1 MLTFFTA
8 WSQSSVGIVSKGV
21 SLLNEDLD
29 IIGLLTRLQSLI
41 DSLQQLVHQ
50 SDENHQQM
58 MTEALEAVYSALDE
72 SIVESLS
79 PTWTQ
84 QLKKIGFHEYL
95 GSQLKE
101 KLVEC
106 VNQNQITPVRVHLK
120 VKEWHSIIERF
131 KSAIEE
137 VTRALP
143 QLNIGRDELEPG
155 QCELGFLVPR
165 EVLHNHFSEY
175 VKELRQFELIFRM
188 FSEITT
194 GKAEEFI
201 VRTISS
207 DLVVYVN
214 TTPAV
219 AALVAM
225 VLERIITVYKEL
237 LKIRRLRNELS
248 AQEVSDGE
256 LKSIDTHINIKMDKA
271 IEKLA
276 LEVMA
281 EYYKPSSVARKNELT
296 DALRISLNKLAN
308 RIDRGYNI
316 EVRVAEL
323 PKQEV
328 EEGQD
333 NVEPT
338 KTIQH
343 FEAIKKAAPNLQFIR
358 LEGEPVLSLPEAAT
372 PRNTQVKR
380 KKKTKRR

>member
-1 MLTFFTA
+1 MSTERLHA
-8 WSQSSVGIVSKGV
+8 LAY
-21 SLLNEDLD
+21 LLNEDLNR
-29 IIGLLTRLQSLI
+29 IELLTRLQGLI
-41 DSLQQLVHQ
+41 DSLQQLIHQ

-58 MTEALEAVYSALDE
+58 MTEALQAVYSALDE

-95 GSQLKE
+95 GSQLKG
-101 KLVEC
+101 KLIGC
-106 VNQNQITPVRVHLK
+106 INQNQITPVRVHLK

-165 EVLHNHFSEY
+165 EVVNNHFSEY
-175 VKELRQFELIFRM
+175 VKELRQFELIFRT

-194 GKAEEFI
+194 GKAEEFT

-207 DLVVYVN
+207 DLIVYIN
-214 TTPAV
+214 AAPAV
-219 AALVAM
+219 AALVATA
-225 VLERIITVYKEL
+225 LERIITVYKEL
-237 LKIRRLRNELS
+237 LEIRRLRNELS
-248 AQEVSDGE
+248 AQEVSDEE

-276 LEVMA
+276 REIMA
-281 EYYKPSSVARKNELT
+281 EYYKPSSMARKNELT
-296 DALRISLNKLAN
+296 NALRISLNKLAN

-323 PKQEV
+323 PKEEIQ
-328 EEGQD
+328 EGQEKA
-333 NVEPT
+333 EPT
-338 KTIQH
+338 EESQH
-343 FEAIKKAAPNLQFIR
+343 FEAIKKASPNLQFIR
-358 LEGEPVLSLPEAAT
+358 LEGEPVLSLPEAIT
-372 PRNTQVKR
+372 TGNTQT
-380 KKKTKRR
+380 KKTKKVRRR

>member
-1 MLTFFTA
+1 MSTERLHA
-8 WSQSSVGIVSKGV
+8 LAY
-21 SLLNEDLD
+21 LLNEDLNR
-29 IIGLLTRLQSLI
+29 IELLTRLQGLI
-41 DSLQQLVHQ
+41 DSLQQLIHQ

-58 MTEALEAVYSALDE
+58 MMEALQAVYSALDE

-101 KLVEC
+101 KLIGC
-106 VNQNQITPVRVHLK
+106 INQNQITPVRAHLK

-165 EVLHNHFSEY
+165 EVVNNHFSEY
-175 VKELRQFELIFRM
+175 VKELRQFELIFRT

-194 GKAEEFI
+194 GKAEEFT

-207 DLVVYVN
+207 DLIVYIN
-214 TTPAV
+214 ATPAV
-219 AALVAM
+219 AVLVATA
-225 VLERIITVYKEL
+225 LERIITVYKEL
-237 LKIRRLRNELS
+237 LEIRRLRNELS
-248 AQEVSDGE
+248 AQEVSDEE

-271 IEKLA
+271 IEKLVR
-276 LEVMA
+276 EIMA
-281 EYYKPSSVARKNELT
+281 EYYKPSSMARKNELT
-296 DALRISLNKLAN
+296 NALRISLNKLAN

-316 EVRVAEL
+316 EVRVAER
-323 PKQEV
+323 PKEEIQ
-328 EEGQD
+328 EGQEKA
-333 NVEPT
+333 EPT
-338 KTIQH
+338 EEIQH
-343 FEAIKKAAPNLQFIR
+343 FEVIKKAAPNLQFIR
-358 LEGEPVLSLPEAAT
+358 LEGEPVLSLPEAIT
-372 PRNTQVKR
+372 TGNTQT
-380 KKKTKRR
+380 KKTKKVRRR